1 MKRDIAV
8 LRKKNSQIQYFHYRT
23 KKIKLKKTRRGT
35 DMAKNSITENV
46 KRLEKNTVKTD

>member
-8 LRKKNSQIQYFHYRT
+8 SRKKNGQIQYFHYRT
-23 KKIKLKKTRRGT
+23 KKKIKKARRGT

-46 KRLEKNTVKTD
+46 KRLENNTVKTD